1 MAPQGRSMPSKAQ
14 TPGAEPGKR
23 KPAPTPAS
31 AISPNAAPRS
41 VPAASVPAASAA
53 DTGDTTLDIRMARL
67 RRLVGTDEGFFLL
80 ALHSFVESFICDV
93 FPSYKYASSFPVLL
107 WDFRDFLKAN
117 RKAESQDLQAV
128 TRIAKEHPTANKVRH
143 GFLPLGK
150 EEAVAATYNF
160 LGFCRASGIVH
171 PFLDTL
177 KASLNVW
184 DEKVSPIQKSQE
196 LGRLKFDLFL
206 AQRENKKLL
215 QQAAAARDAEAKA
228 EQLESDLKQRAA
240 ELSRERARAEGKSDR
255 VDVLRAEL
263 NNLTQQ
269 KKGLTDELA
278 KFRDLNLYVEHLN
291 RFTIYTRTRRD
302 YERSFMRLTAEQ
314 QAALDAIT
322 PGHDYL
328 VRGGAGT
335 GKTIVLLHAYGR
347 ARRELFARSTVLLTY
362 TTTLVKYDRYLAE
375 LLKASE
381 DPTLIQT
388 ADSFFRARLRTIDP
402 SWNVDYG
409 AVETLAKRWNT
420 TGFMTDGELATE
432 LEDFLLANMVS
443 RTEYVEDRVARRGM
457 RQPLSKDQRALVW
470 EIRDLVVGAMEDRG
484 LFSKNYSRI
493 KIIEAIGDDGTSAV
507 SDENA
512 VPGDA
517 AGPRRAATDAIDLAF
532 VDESQDLTA
541 VDLKALKLLC
551 RGGIIMAGDSGQA
564 IYGLGSPYK
573 RAGIDISGRTR
584 ILRTDFRTTCPI
596 HDLAEKYRELCAPDV
611 DGDAVTT
618 HAFREGP
625 SPELYR
631 AGTREDLLKLLV
643 EKASLFIEKLG
654 YDPENIT
661 VLAPSKTDVG
671 LIQDKLSRRGIKSAN
686 IRDDSF
692 SFAAEGLVRV
702 TTLHSSKGLDF
713 PVVLLYLPSLPIAG
727 EYDPTSADALARNLI
742 YVAMTR
748 AMDNLNVFVM
758 EEAREKAITELVEVM
773 SGMGTGTP

>member
-1 MAPQGRSMPSKAQ
+1 MSP
-14 TPGAEPGKR
+14 
-23 KPAPTPAS
+23 PAVGT
-31 AISPNAAPRS
+31 
-41 VPAASVPAASAA
+41 SAA
-53 DTGDTTLDIRMARL
+53 DAQGDTTLDIRMARL
-67 RRLVGTDEGFFLL
+67 ARLVGTDEGFFLL

-93 FPSYKYASSFPVLL
+93 FPSYKYSNSFPTLL
-107 WDFRDFLKAN
+107 WDYKDFLKADG
-117 RKAESQDLQAV
+117 KADFQDLQAII
-128 TRIAKEHPTANKVRH
+128 RISKEHPTANKVRH
-143 GFLPLGK
+143 SFLPLGK

-160 LGFCRASGIVH
+160 LGFCRASGIAH

-177 KASLNVW
+177 KASLAVW
-184 DEKVSPIQKSQE
+184 DEKVSPLQKSQE

-240 ELSRERARAEGKSDR
+240 ELARERARAEGKSDR
-255 VDVLRAEL
+255 VDALRAEL
-263 NNLTQQ
+263 NNLNQQ
-269 KKGLTDELA
+269 RKTLADELA
-278 KFRDLNLYVEHLN
+278 KFRDLDLYVEHLN

-302 YERSFMRLTAEQ
+302 YERSFMRLTSEQ

-335 GKTIVLLHAYGR
+335 GKTIVLLHAFGR
-347 ARRELFARSTVLLTY
+347 ARRELFTRSTVLLTY

-388 ADSFFRARLRTIDP
+388 ADSFFLTHLRRIDP
-402 SWNVDYG
+402 SWNVDYD
-409 AVETLAKRWNT
+409 AVDTLAKRWNT
-420 TGFMTDGELATE
+420 TGFMSNGELATE
-432 LEDFLLANMVS
+432 LEDFLLANMMT
-443 RTEYVEDRVARRGM
+443 RAEYVEDRVARCGM
-457 RQPLSKDQRALVW
+457 RQPLSKHQRVQVW
-470 EIRDLVVGAMEDRG
+470 EIRDLVVAAMEDIG
-484 LFSKNYSRI
+484 VFSKNYSRI
-493 KIIEAIGDDGTSAV
+493 KIIEAMGDSGTSAG
-507 SDENA
+507 SD
-512 VPGDA
+512 GG
-517 AGPRRAATDAIDLAF
+517 AGPDSGAGPGGEDPRAIELAF

-541 VDLKALKLLC
+541 ADLRALKLMC
-551 RGGIIMAGDSGQA
+551 KGGVIMAGDAGQA

-573 RAGIDISGRTR
+573 RAGIDISGRTK

-596 HDLAEKYRELCAPDV
+596 HDLAERYRELCGPDI
-611 DGDAVTT
+611 DGEAVTT

-625 SPELYR
+625 SPELYS
-631 AGTREDLLKLLV
+631 AGTREDLLKLLI
-643 EKASLFIEKLG
+643 EKVSLFIEKLG

-661 VLAPSKTDVG
+661 VLAPNKTDVG

-686 IRDDSF
+686 IRDDTF
-692 SFAAEGLVRV
+692 SFTAEGLVRV

-713 PVVLLYLPSLPIAG
+713 PVVLLYLPSLPIAA
-727 EYDPTSADALARNLI
+727 EYDEKSADALVRNLI

-758 EEAREKAITELVEVM
+758 EQAKERAITELVGVLSGTEVA
-773 SGMGTGTP
+773 SGRA

>member
-1 MAPQGRSMPSKAQ
+1 MA
-14 TPGAEPGKR
+14 
-23 KPAPTPAS
+23 
-31 AISPNAAPRS
+31 
-41 VPAASVPAASAA
+41 
-53 DTGDTTLDIRMARL
+53 GDTTLDIRMARL
-67 RRLVGTDEGFFLL
+67 ARLVGTDEGFFLL

-93 FPSYKYASSFPVLL
+93 FPSYKYSSSFPTLL
-107 WDFRDFLKAN
+107 WDFKDFLKAN
-117 RKAESQDLQAV
+117 RKADYQDLQAII
-128 TRIAKEHPTANKVRH
+128 RISREHPTANKVRH

-160 LGFCRASGIVH
+160 LGFCRASGIAH

-177 KASLNVW
+177 KASLAVW
-184 DEKVSPIQKSQE
+184 DEKVSPLQKSHE

-206 AQRENKKLL
+206 AQRENRKLL
-215 QQAAAARDAEAKA
+215 QQAAAARDAEARA

-240 ELSRERARAEGKSDR
+240 ELARERARAEGKSER

-263 NNLTQQ
+263 NNLNQQ
-269 KKGLTDELA
+269 RKTLADELV
-278 KFRDLNLYVEHLN
+278 KFRDLDLYVEHLN

-302 YERSFMRLTAEQ
+302 YERSFMRLSAEQ

-322 PGHDYL
+322 PGHDFL
-328 VRGGAGT
+328 ARGGAGT

-347 ARRELFARSTVLLTY
+347 ARRELFARGTVLLTY
-362 TTTLVKYDRYLAE
+362 TTTLVKYDRYLAD
-375 LLKASE
+375 LLRASE
-381 DPTLIQT
+381 DPMHIQT
-388 ADSFFRARLRTIDP
+388 ADSFFLSRLRSIDP
-402 SWNVDYG
+402 SWNMDYDAVD
-409 AVETLAKRWNT
+409 TLVKRWNT
-420 TGFMTDGELATE
+420 TGFMSNGELATE
-432 LEDFLLANMVS
+432 VEDFLLANMVT
-443 RTEYVEDRVARRGM
+443 RAEYVEDRVARRGM
-457 RQPLSKDQRALVW
+457 RQPLSQAQRAQVW
-470 EIRDLVVGAMEDRG
+470 EIRDLVVGAMEDMG
-484 LFSKNYSRI
+484 VFSKNYSRI
-493 KIIEAIGDDGTSAV
+493 KIIEAMPTGADTG
-507 SDENA
+507 
-512 VPGDA
+512 
-517 AGPRRAATDAIDLAF
+517 AIELAF

-541 VDLKALKLLC
+541 ADLKALKLIC
-551 RGGIIMAGDSGQA
+551 KSGVIMAGDAGQA

-573 RAGIDISGRTR
+573 RAGIDISGRTK

-596 HDLAEKYRELCAPDV
+596 HDLAEKYRELCGPDI
-611 DGDAVTT
+611 DGDGVAT

-671 LIQDKLSRRGIKSAN
+671 LIQDRLSRRGIKSAN

-692 SFAAEGLVRV
+692 SFTAEGLVRV

-727 EYDPTSADALARNLI
+727 EYDEKSADALARNLI

-758 EEAREKAITELVEVM
+758 EEAKERAITELVGVIG
-773 SGMGTGTP
+773 STGVGS

>member
-1 MAPQGRSMPSKAQ
+1 MPPKAQ
-14 TPGAEPGKR
+14 TPGAESR
-23 KPAPTPAS
+23 KQPAA
-31 AISPNAAPRS
+31 AAP
-41 VPAASVPAASAA
+41 AAT
-53 DTGDTTLDIRMARL
+53 TGDTTLDIRMARL
-67 RRLVGTDEGFFLL
+67 ARLVGTDEGFFLL

-93 FPSYKYASSFPVLL
+93 FPSYKYASNFPTLL
-107 WDFRDFLKAN
+107 WDYKDFLKAE
-117 RKAESQDLQAV
+117 RKADLQDLQAII
-128 TRIAKEHPTANKVRH
+128 RMAKEHPTANKVRH

-177 KASLNVW
+177 KMSLNVW

-206 AQRENKKLL
+206 SQRENRKLL

-240 ELSRERARAEGKSDR
+240 ELARERARAEGKTDR

-263 NNLTQQ
+263 NNLNQQ
-269 KKGLTDELA
+269 KKSLTDELA

-335 GKTIVLLHAYGR
+335 GKTIVLLHAYGK

-388 ADSFFRARLRTIDP
+388 ADSFFLGRLRGIDP

-420 TGFMTDGELATE
+420 TGFMTDGELAAE
-432 LEDFLLANMVS
+432 VEDFLLANMVS

-457 RQPLSKDQRALVW
+457 RQPLTKDQRALVW
-470 EIRDLVVGAMEDRG
+470 EIRGMIVGAMEDRG

-493 KIIEAIGDDGTSAV
+493 KIIEAIGDVGTAAHAVDSAV
-507 SDENA
+507 S
-512 VPGDA
+512 GDA
-517 AGPRRAATDAIDLAF
+517 AQGAVELAF

-541 VDLKALKLLC
+541 ADLKALKLLC
-551 RGGIIMAGDSGQA
+551 KGGVIMAGDSGQA
-564 IYGLGSPYK
+564 IYGLGSPYR
-573 RAGIDISGRTR
+573 RAGIDISGRTK

-596 HDLAEKYRELCAPDV
+596 HDLAEKYRELCGPDI
-611 DGDAVTT
+611 DGEQVTT

-692 SFAAEGLVRV
+692 SFATEGLVRV

-727 EYDPTSADALARNLI
+727 EYDPKSADALARNLI

-758 EEAREKAITELVEVM
+758 EEAREKAITELVGVIG
-773 SGMGTGTP
+773 GMGGGTP